1 MYSWQLSLFAG
12 ESVVVVQ
19 FGNVVDSAGSVDS
32 VE

>member
-12 ESVVVVQ
+12 ESVVVQ
-19 FGNVVDSAGSVDS
+19 FGIVVDSAGSVDS